1 MTIAERIRLNEAK
14 KVEAGHCLANS
25 APDEPVFVLCARD
38 VTAPDIV
45 RLWAVN
51 AASRGVSSRNAARHA
66 RSRMRWNGGR
76 KNTDPNCRTEVP

>member
-51 AASRGVSSRNAARHA
+51 AASRGVSYKKCQEAREVA
-66 RSRMRWNGGR
+66 DAMERWQKEHGS
-76 KNTDPNCRTEVP
+76 KLPD